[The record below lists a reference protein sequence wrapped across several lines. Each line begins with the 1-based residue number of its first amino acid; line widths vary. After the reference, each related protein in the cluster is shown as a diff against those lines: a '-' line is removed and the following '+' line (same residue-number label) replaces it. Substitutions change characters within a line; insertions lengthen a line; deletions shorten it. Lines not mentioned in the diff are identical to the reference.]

1 MLKEM
6 KLYNDITIPIMGF
19 GTWQIDNAITK
30 KTIKDALKIGY
41 RHIDTAIMYNNQKEV
56 GEGIKESQVKR
67 SNLFITSK
75 IPAEVKTYNEAKENI
90 KLSLQNLGL
99 NYIDLMLIHA
109 PRPFEEM
116 NSLENR
122 YYEENLQVYKALE
135 EAYEEGI
142 IKAIGVSNFDVL
154 DLKNIIDNANI
165 KPMVN
170 QIEFNIYHKPWDI
183 IEFCQKEGIVVEAY
197 SPIALAKK
205 IESDKIKKMARKYNA
220 TISQLC
226 LQFAIQHNTVTIS
239 KTTHKEFM
247 KENLFINFNISD
259 EDMNILENIS
269 R

>member
-99 NYIDLMLIHA
+99 KYIDLMLIHA

-142 IKAIGVSNFDVL
+142 IRAIGVSNFDVL

-183 IEFCQKEGIVVEAY
+183 IEFCQKKGIVVEAY

-226 LQFAIQHNTVTIS
+226 LQFGLLHYHS
-239 KTTHKEFM
+239 FHE
-247 KENLFINFNISD
+247 
-259 EDMNILENIS
+259 